1 MLLIDFSETP
11 KKAFARG
18 FLKGLAAP
26 MVLFSNYHAPSL
38 PDIKWVTLPK
48 ESTDQTLINDWIK
61 IGGDINK
68 VIVLHGQTTQEHKP
82 TSE

>member
-1 MLLIDFSETP
+1 MLLINFSETP

-18 FLKGLAAP
+18 FIKGLAAP
-26 MVLFSNYHAPSL
+26 MVLFGNYPAPSL
-38 PDIKWVTLPK
+38 PELKWVTIPK
-48 ESTDQTLINDWIK
+48 ESTDQMLINDWIK
-61 IGGDINK
+61 IGNDINR